1 MRSLTPAPEERGGKK
16 EEKCLKGGIWLRSA
30 DIFTPLYEG
39 SKAAQPPPRLM
50 RSFRFL
56 PLVFLFS
63 LVSSW
68 VNECVRRSCWLM
80 SSDGFTLTNPMSTHQ
95 RINQGW
101 VYFCGT
107 GYLFVCFFTPCHY
120 RNSHHHEVSC
130 VCSEIYLGCYGG
142 PVRFELS
149 VTPQNA
155 ELADRNSSETVD
167 FQHETKQILSLRW
180 SGRWR
185 RTEAGLWN

>member
-1 MRSLTPAPEERGGKK
+1 
-16 EEKCLKGGIWLRSA
+16 
-30 DIFTPLYEG
+30 
-39 SKAAQPPPRLM
+39 M

-56 PLVFLFS
+56 PVDLLFS

-68 VNECVRRSCWLM
+68 VNECVRWIYWLM
-80 SSDGFTLTNPMSTHQ
+80 SSDGFTLTNPMSIHQ
-95 RINQGW
+95 RINQGL

-107 GYLFVCFFTPCHY
+107 GSFFFFFFFAPCPL
-120 RNSHHHEVSC
+120 SKLPPPWGSS
-130 VCSEIYLGCYGG
+130 VCSEIYLGCYSG
-142 PVRFELS
+142 PVKFELS

-155 ELADRNSSETVD
+155 EWADRDNSEGVD

-185 RTEAGLWN
+185 RREAGLCN